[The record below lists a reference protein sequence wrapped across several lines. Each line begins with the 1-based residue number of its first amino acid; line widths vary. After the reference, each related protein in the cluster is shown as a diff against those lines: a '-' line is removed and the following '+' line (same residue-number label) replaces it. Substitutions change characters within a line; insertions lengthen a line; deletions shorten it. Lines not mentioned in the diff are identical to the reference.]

1 MRFLFDFW
9 AALWQIAVAKE
20 SEYEVSLYE
29 QVAEEAGRTGGII
42 TVSRAAELG
51 VSRQLML
58 DYARRGKLERLRH
71 GVYGLPDTVHDE
83 MYTLQLCQ
91 SKAVFSHETALYL
104 NGIGE
109 RTPFAY
115 AVTLPRKASLSSALA
130 GECECFYVK
139 PAWYSVGIAE
149 RRTPFGNPVRCYNA
163 ERTLCDMLRCGKRTN
178 VEALHAALKNYAAS
192 PQKDLHLLGQ
202 YGAMFG
208 VEKELRMFVGLLL

>member
-1 MRFLFDFW
+1 M
-9 AALWQIAVAKE
+9 WQIAVAKE

-29 QVAEEAGRTGGII
+29 QVAEEAGKTGGII

-58 DYARRGKLERLRH
+58 DYARRGKLERFRH

-208 VEKELRMFVGLLL
+208 VEKELRMFAGLLL